1 MYKKFKDY
9 DFREITGHFV
19 LIKNTNI
26 VKEPDKY
33 NDIDESV
40 EKIKKLIVEDT
51 RKYYKNQSEDDI
63 DDSIDDAINIDA
75 LNEEMPTRSIYDLYE
90 PMYGYVGIEKKRGL
104 LLYLLGNEEDKMRY
118 VYAPTYLA
126 YGISDIDNIEIE
138 IIDKT
143 DYANSIEFKDQLQND
158 EELDEE
164 VIKTRNLKEFDIFRL
179 KTFPDFVNCIILYKN
194 VAHFAKVKLTK
205 YENGNI
211 YATYHKQIGTL
222 KIIKNY
228 NTLTL
233 LFKPNQ
239 TIDNEECLNEY
250 ITDIIQELE
259 NDFGL
264 EKSEIM
270 DFVKN
275 FKSNIE
281 KGYIEGDLP
290 FEIIN
295 KIWNEMKE

>member
-1 MYKKFKDY
+1 MYKKLKDY
-9 DFREITGHFV
+9 DFREIAGQFV

-51 RKYYKNQSEDDI
+51 REYYKSQSEDD
-63 DDSIDDAINIDA
+63 IDDAINIDA

-118 VYAPTYLA
+118 VYAPTYFA
-126 YGISDIDNIEIE
+126 YGISDIEIE
-138 IIDKT
+138 IIDNT

-164 VIKTRNLKEFDIFRL
+164 VIKTRNLKELDIFRL
-179 KTFPDFVNCIILYKN
+179 KTFPDFVSCIILYKN

-222 KIIKNY
+222 KIIEND

-233 LFKPNQ
+233 LFKPNYA
-239 TIDNEECLNEY
+239 IDNEECLNEY

-264 EKSEIM
+264 EKSEII
-270 DFVKN
+270 DLIKN
-275 FKSNIE
+275 FQHNIE
-281 KGYIEGDLP
+281 KGYIQGDLP
-290 FEIIN
+290 FETIN
-295 KIWNEMKE
+295 KIWNEIEE